1 MMLCMPSILSSA
13 AFTKASTSEEEIPW
27 ASGLL
32 RGSIPA
38 AEAGRAAKSASPTSV
53 IATTLELRVPM
64 LSCLLGENRGK
75 DRRII
80 SGGTMPTPTGLSL
93 TDETT
98 RETAREGKGSLVA
111 LVVLL
116 SATLA
121 GLGYLGFLM
130 LQRMDAVE
138 RQLAV
143 LQARSDAAAAEAR
156 AAADRASTAE
166 TAAKAAA
173 EGRVWAEAQTADAR
187 HEADTARQ
195 DATAAQQEATT
206 AREAATRAQAE
217 ADAFR
222 KKAEAEVARL
232 EGALGQIAETRR
244 SALGLV
250 MNLGSDYLKFEFD
263 KAELRPEDR
272 ELLSKV
278 AGILMTSKDYML
290 SVNGHSDDV
299 GTAEYNQ
306 KLSERRAQAVRDY
319 LVKAGISAD
328 ILSVEGHGKSL
339 PLVKGTTD
347 ASRAKNRRVE
357 LGIVYMQIQSAKRPI
372 T

>member
-1 MMLCMPSILSSA
+1 
-13 AFTKASTSEEEIPW
+13 
-27 ASGLL
+27 
-32 RGSIPA
+32 
-38 AEAGRAAKSASPTSV
+38 
-53 IATTLELRVPM
+53 
-64 LSCLLGENRGK
+64 
-75 DRRII
+75 
-80 SGGTMPTPTGLSL
+80 
-93 TDETT
+93 
-98 RETAREGKGSLVA
+98 VA

-121 GLGYLGFLM
+121 GLGYLGFQM

-195 DATAAQQEATT
+195 DATAAQQDAAT
-206 AREAATRAQAE
+206 AREAAVRAQAE
-217 ADAFR
+217 AEAIR
-222 KKAEAEVARL
+222 KRAEAEVTRL
-232 EGALGQIAETRR
+232 EAALGQVAETRR
-244 SALGLV
+244 TALGLV

-290 SVNGHSDDV
+290 SVNGHTDDV

-347 ASRAKNRRVE
+347 PARAKNRRVE

>member
-1 MMLCMPSILSSA
+1 
-13 AFTKASTSEEEIPW
+13 
-27 ASGLL
+27 
-32 RGSIPA
+32 
-38 AEAGRAAKSASPTSV
+38 
-53 IATTLELRVPM
+53 
-64 LSCLLGENRGK
+64 
-75 DRRII
+75 
-80 SGGTMPTPTGLSL
+80 MPTPTGLSL
-93 TDETT
+93 TDERTRETT
-98 RETAREGKGSLVA
+98 RETAREGKGGLVA

-173 EGRVWAEAQTADAR
+173 EGRVWAEAQTADAKYR
-187 HEADTARQ
+187 ADNARQEADAAQ
-195 DATAAQQEATT
+195 QQATAAQQEATT
-206 AREAATRAQAE
+206 AREAAVRAQAE
-217 ADAFR
+217 AEAIR
-222 KKAEAEVARL
+222 KRAEAEVTRL
-232 EGALGQIAETRR
+232 ESALGQVAETRR
-244 SALGLV
+244 TALGLV

-347 ASRAKNRRVE
+347 AARGKNRRVE